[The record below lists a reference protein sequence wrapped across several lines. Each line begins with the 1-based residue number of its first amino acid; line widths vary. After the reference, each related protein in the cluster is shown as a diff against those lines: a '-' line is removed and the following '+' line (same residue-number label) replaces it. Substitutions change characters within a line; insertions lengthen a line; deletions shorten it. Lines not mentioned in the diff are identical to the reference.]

1 MAEKEGRLRSYGIN
15 HGPLAFSYTWQRR
28 IPRAADR
35 VPANLKRR
43 TLLRRL
49 TMKAS
54 RILSAVFV
62 LLALAFGSLATSG
75 CTSATDNSAS
85 GSSGNSSGGGY

>member
-1 MAEKEGRLRSYGIN
+1 MN
-15 HGPLAFSYTWQRR
+15 
-28 IPRAADR
+28 
-35 VPANLKRR
+35 
-43 TLLRRL
+43 
-49 TMKAS
+49 AS

-75 CTSATDNSAS
+75 CTSATDSSAS

>member
-1 MAEKEGRLRSYGIN
+1 LLALSY
-15 HGPLAFSYTWQRR
+15 AWRRR
-28 IPRAADR
+28 IPRVADWLSGQ
-35 VPANLKRR
+35 PSRR
-43 TLLRRL
+43 MFIRRF

-75 CTSATDNSAS
+75 CTSTADNSAS
-85 GSSGNSSGGGY
+85 GTSGTSSGGGY